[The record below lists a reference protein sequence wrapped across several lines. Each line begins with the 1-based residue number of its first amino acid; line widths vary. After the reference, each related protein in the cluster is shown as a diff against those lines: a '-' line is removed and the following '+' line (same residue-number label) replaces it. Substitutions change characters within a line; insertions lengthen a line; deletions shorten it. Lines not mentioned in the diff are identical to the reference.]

1 MTKSI
6 TVLLFFA
13 ITLMSFDDSKGDRN
27 DRFKRQKV
35 LSSNFLIGSWEGTL
49 KNKPFKIVIETVN
62 GNKLSGYNLFGENKR
77 KIEGFVVDHS
87 VALLGDGECIDDDD
101 GWIIP
106 VLFKEPGD
114 KKGDGYFQLTFK
126 KCHQSKYARGTYKSY
141 YDDFSG
147 EVELDKK

>member
-13 ITLMSFDDSKGDRN
+13 IALMSFDDSKGDRN
-27 DRFKRQKV
+27 HRFKRQKV

-62 GNKLSGYNLFGENKR
+62 GNKLSGYNVFGKNSREV
-77 KIEGFVVDHS
+77 EGFV
-87 VALLGDGECIDDDD
+87 AEYAIQGDGECIDDDD
-101 GWIIP
+101 GGVIP
-106 VLFKEPGD
+106 VILKEPGD
-114 KKGDGYFQLTFK
+114 KKGDGYFQLTFM